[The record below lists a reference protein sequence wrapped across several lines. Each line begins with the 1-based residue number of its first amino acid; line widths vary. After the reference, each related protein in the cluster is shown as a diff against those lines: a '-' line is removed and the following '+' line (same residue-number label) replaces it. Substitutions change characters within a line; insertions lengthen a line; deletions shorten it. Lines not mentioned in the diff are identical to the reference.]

1 MSLKSKTCP
10 LATNQ
15 KIRIMGRASLS
26 RLVGSSI
33 RGRHACELSLRAR
46 GKGGQLT
53 LRGGHWL
60 YESVKFA
67 SAWPFAPLYHQTAL
81 WTAASLPACSALSD
95 CLITAPC
102 ARILF
107 HFELGRVAKE
117 DPPSEIFAKED
128 PPSNSANS
136 HYPAA
141 KLGTEV
147 TPSMNLL
154 AQSSVA

>member
-60 YESVKFA
+60 DESVKFA

-117 DPPSEIFAKED
+117 DPPS
-128 PPSNSANS
+128 NSANS